1 MSRCLMLLAALLLS
15 GCASYGGS
23 GLVVGQ
29 SVEGDV
35 MQRMGEPAMQWTNED
50 GSRLLA
56 YPRGSGGHTFMV
68 QIGRDGKLGHIEN
81 VLSSAGF
88 SRIRAGMNMDQVLR
102 TLGPPNPAWTVYF
115 KARDELVW
123 EWRYCDDWNEPA
135 RFNVLFENSTG
146 LVRSTQSY
154 TEGMLR
160 RFREVCS
167 R

>member
-68 QIGRDGKLGHIEN
+68 QIGRDGKLDHIEN

-123 EWRYCDDWNEPA
+123 EWRY
-135 RFNVLFENSTG
+135 
-146 LVRSTQSY
+146 
-154 TEGMLR
+154 
-160 RFREVCS
+160 
-167 R
+167 

>member
-68 QIGRDGKLGHIEN
+68 QIGRDGKLDHIEN

-115 KARDELVW
+115 KEPVRPLQRPVRWHAARSAIDPVAARGVPTPHDLLVF
-123 EWRYCDDWNEPA
+123 P
-135 RFNVLFENSTG
+135 LG
-146 LVRSTQSY
+146 
-154 TEGMLR
+154 
-160 RFREVCS
+160 RFRFLHPA
-167 R
+167 

>member
-56 YPRGSGGHTFMV
+56 YPRGSGGH
-68 QIGRDGKLGHIEN
+68 
-81 VLSSAGF
+81 

-123 EWRYCDDWNEPA
+123 EWRYCDDWSQFA
-135 RFNVLFENSTG
+135 RFNVLFDGTRQE
-146 LVRSTQSY
+146 VRSTLSLPEECRPH
-154 TEGMLR
+154 TICW
-160 RFREVCS
+160 CS